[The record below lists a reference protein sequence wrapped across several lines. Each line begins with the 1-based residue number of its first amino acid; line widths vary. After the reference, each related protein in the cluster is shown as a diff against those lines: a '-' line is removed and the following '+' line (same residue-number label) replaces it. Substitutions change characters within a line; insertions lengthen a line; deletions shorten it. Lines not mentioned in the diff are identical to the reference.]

1 MLTVRE
7 VKHGGCYEGKGEA
20 LCPPTRRL
28 PIITTWWVERD
39 GQRIDSFLLKSRA
52 LRCARDLQRPD
63 EPILV
68 QPSTLRAYKA
78 VRGEGWQQE
87 YEV

>member
-7 VKHGGCYEGKGEA
+7 VKHGGCYVIGGDS
-20 LCPPTRRL
+20 LCRGNRRL

-52 LRCARDLQRPD
+52 LRHAQAIQRPD

-78 VRGEGWQQE
+78 VRR
-87 YEV
+87 